1 MFLQCLSEAHSL
13 ELCCHGLN
21 CATTYIHTHTHTHTH
36 TLTHSHLSLCPYTR
50 ERYVVMAQLRNEY
63 TITEHAIPPP
73 SSYRLLDNELHVKIC
88 RHLIISIVI
97 PAARTH
103 ARARI
108 HTNTHTHTHTRLS
121 FAEYYLYHL
130 CLSLSLLVLL
140 KLLLLLIIL
149 LLLIQRLPRSLFCFT

>member
-1 MFLQCLSEAHSL
+1 LSWAQLRNDIH
-13 ELCCHGLN
+13 
-21 CATTYIHTHTHTHTH
+21 TYTHTHTHTH

-97 PAARTH
+97 PASRTH

-108 HTNTHTHTHTRLS
+108 HTNTHTHGCHLLS
-121 FAEYYLYHL
+121 TTSTTSAS
-130 CLSLSLLVLL
+130 LSLSLLVLL

-149 LLLIQRLPRSLFCFT
+149 LLLIQHLPRSLFCFK